1 MLALKRAS
9 ILACLALAALFSL
22 PATAG
27 AAPVLQFLAPGHGL
41 PVPFATK
48 SGPVSAEMAGF
59 SSLVHCSESHGEGE
73 VTGPRS
79 AVAKYSFTGC
89 VTEHGSS
96 TKCKSEGASE
106 EEIKTGPIYAELVY
120 ISQAKGEVGMLLNPG
135 GSTYMVFECGGESAE
150 ARGPFLAPVGP
161 INTQATSFT
170 ASLAAVGAM
179 QTPDEY
185 EGSDG
190 ERHTAHPEGRHGAN
204 QWVSTGVELTMTIL
218 PSAPGII
225 QAVTAVEVE
234 AKQHEEEAVQRE
246 QKQHEEEAAA
256 RTASAKRQQEEA
268 VTAGIKH
275 LEAEVAALHQ
285 RLEQESLARK
295 KLEAAS
301 KPKPL
306 TRSQLLAKALRA
318 CKKQPTR
325 RRRAACEA
333 SAHRKYGAKVGSHP
347 R

>member
-9 ILACLALAALFSL
+9 VLACLAAVALLSL
-22 PATAG
+22 TATAG
-27 AAPVLQFLAPGHGL
+27 AAPVLQFVAPGHGL
-41 PVPFATK
+41 PVPFATE
-48 SGPVSAEMAGF
+48 SGPVSAEMADF
-59 SSLVHCSESHGEGE
+59 TSVVDCSGSHGEGE

-89 VTEHGSS
+89 ATENGA
-96 TKCKSEGASE
+96 TKCKSEGAGV

-135 GSTYMVFECGGESAE
+135 GGIYMVFECGGESAE

-161 INTQATSFT
+161 VNKEATSFT
-170 ASLAAVGAM
+170 ASLAAVGPT

-190 ERHTAHPEGRHGAN
+190 EMHTAIPEGRHGTHE
-204 QWVSTGVELTMTIL
+204 WVTTGVELTMTIL

-234 AKQHEEEAVQRE
+234 AKQHEQEALQRE
-246 QKQHEEEAAA
+246 QKQREEEAAA
-256 RTASAKRQQEEA
+256 RAASAKRQQEEA
-268 VTAGIKH
+268 VTAGIKR
-275 LEAEVAALHQ
+275 LEAEVAALHS
-285 RLEQESLARK
+285 RLEQESSARK
-295 KLEAAS
+295 KLEHAAS

-306 TRSQLLAKALRA
+306 TRAQLLTKALRA

-333 SAHRKYGAKVGSHP
+333 SAHRKYGAKAGSHP